1 MPKGAPKSHSKT
13 VHGNNAPRKK
23 RGVGKPNS
31 KATLRAVTRS
41 ARTLR
46 KTLNALNDSENV
58 GTIPAVVVK
67 VLGGRRFLVKSLVDG
82 EEYNVRLGNAL
93 KLKRGVA
100 LAGEKDVAV
109 RIGTHVLTDKGDIL
123 AIIPAKKKDEI
134 LEKLVAHKGMRL
146 AVIEENNLFNRTV
159 RASPNSN
166 SKSTRSNK
174 SAKSAKS
181 GKSNFSFSSMRKT
194 RRNRH

>member
-23 RGVGKPNS
+23 RGVGRPNS
-31 KATLRAVTRS
+31 KATVRATTRS
-41 ARTLR
+41 ARQLR
-46 KTLNALNDSENV
+46 KTLNALNGAEAV
-58 GTIPAVVVK
+58 GSIPAVVVK

-93 KLKRGVA
+93 KLKKGVA

-134 LEKLVAHKGMRL
+134 LEKMANKGMRL
-146 AVIEENNLFNRTV
+146 AGIAEENNLFNRTV
-159 RASPNSN
+159 RASPKS
-166 SKSTRSNK
+166 SRSSTRSNK
-174 SAKSAKS
+174 SNKSSKSA
-181 GKSNFSFSSMRKT
+181 KSNFSFSRKT

>member
-23 RGVGKPNS
+23 RGVGRPNS
-31 KATLRAVTRS
+31 KATVRAVTRS

-46 KTLNALNDSENV
+46 KTLNALNSAENT

-93 KLKRGVA
+93 KLKKGVA

-134 LEKLVAHKGMRL
+134 LEKMANKGMRL
-146 AVIEENNLFNRTV
+146 AGIAEENNLFNRTV
-159 RASPNSN
+159 RASPKS
-166 SKSTRSNK
+166 SRSSTRSNK
-174 SAKSAKS
+174 SNKSAKS
-181 GKSNFSFSSMRKT
+181 GKSNFSFSRKT

>member
-23 RGVGKPNS
+23 RGVGRPNS
-31 KATLRAVTRS
+31 KATVRAVTRS
-41 ARTLR
+41 ARQLR
-46 KTLNALNDSENV
+46 KTLNALNSAEEV

-93 KLKRGVA
+93 KLKKGVA

-134 LEKLVAHKGMRL
+134 LEKMANKGMRL
-146 AVIEENNLFNRTV
+146 AGIAEENNLFNRTV
-159 RASPNSN
+159 RASPKS
-166 SKSTRSNK
+166 SRSSTRSNK

-181 GKSNFSFSSMRKT
+181 NFSFSRKT

>member
-31 KATLRAVTRS
+31 KATLRAATRS

-46 KTLNALNDSENV
+46 KTLNALNSAENT

-134 LEKLVAHKGMRL
+134 LEKLVANKGMRL
-146 AVIEENNLFNRTV
+146 AGIAEENNLFNRTV
-159 RASPNSN
+159 RASPRSSRSN
-166 SKSTRSNK
+166 KSTRSNK
-174 SAKSAKS
+174 SSKS